1 MPITQENAALH
12 LPLLYRWLQNN
23 PREDGEGPEQR
34 LCQSAIQNL
43 REYIQLNFAV
53 DESTVSPKQ
62 NPLDME
68 ISTVYLTKEVGD
80 TETVGLSFGNIPVF
94 GDYGEKRRGGKKR
107 KMNRGPVLDVGCIW
121 VTELKKNSPAGKCGK
136 VRLRD
141 EILSLNGQLMVGVDV
156 GGASYLADQCW
167 NGGFI
172 YLIMLRRI
180 KRKAPLPPSN
190 GNNSNSCDP
199 RAAPT
204 SEPAQRVVQ
213 NGKRTRKFGV
223 ISRVA
228 SGKEGQENQGKR
240 DPDLENGHYT
250 MLLEVD
256 GSNPEA
262 LQVAGRTDD
271 HLQNPDARLFPGRF
285 RSSLFETGQA
295 DFNPNDQ
302 PTQREGCRI
311 WKMHMV
317 KGSDGLGIQ
326 ITGGRGSKR
335 SPHGIIVAHVEEGG
349 AVHRDGRLTSGD
361 ELLMINGQSLVG
373 LSHQEAVAI
382 LRSAAGLVQLVVASR
397 ESSEIDFLKYPST
410 SLPDLLS
417 TCPVQGASSCTDN
430 KENEEPDGDDD
441 KGESPSQTKGAMTE
455 SEKPQDQGGC
465 PEGSKGN
472 CRSPTL
478 GNSMMKFRSRSQG
491 GAPRL
496 ESVGED
502 DELMVEIGDT
512 NGEMIENLSRG
523 GRKHSLPQQ
532 LDSAGMR
539 QEYHAVKKSTRS
551 LSAAQVESPWRLAQ
565 PSIISNIVLMKGQ
578 GKGLGFSIVGGQD
591 SARGRMGIF
600 VKTIFPTGAAAADG
614 RLKEGDEILDV
625 NGESLQGLTHQEAI
639 QTFKQ
644 LKKGVITLTVRTRLR
659 SPSLTPCPTPTLL
672 SRSSSP
678 NSNASGGTPLPGTDE
693 GDSSSLGRKGPGPKD
708 RIIMEV
714 TLHKE
719 PGVGLG
725 IGACC
730 LTLENSSPGIYIHSL
745 APGSVA
751 KMDSRLSRGDQILEA
766 DSVSLRHAA
775 LSEAY
780 AILSECGPG
789 PVSLIISRHPNPK
802 VSEQEMDEVI
812 ARTTHRENKEANPS
826 QILGISLKSPSLS
839 IKARQGE
846 GATPLSWT
854 MKRFLEPSS
863 RGSLSSESEL
873 SQYFSQDVPG
883 LLSYSDCP
891 VPSSGG
897 EEHLRQRSR
906 SIPLDDSSSLP
917 PRNPTFRETG
927 KIRANSLIS
936 PSSKRVSGAFSKHM
950 EATQQT
956 SLPGSPQS
964 ARGPLLRQGRVDCS
978 DAEYASD
985 EEEFVREGECVPF
998 QRALRD
1004 PGQTHGE
1011 EDPAVVIT
1019 TSSVEADDEI
1029 QGSEHSHNPVRKAM
1043 STPCFGSSLGS
1054 EEKALEQIGDSPT
1067 LPDKLSDAQSTTEGI
1082 PCSMGKKEQPA
1093 PSPKLEHKAIT
1104 RVKSLMSI
1112 ECPSAPRLKNEELV
1126 SCHKPLA
1133 RITPQN
1139 KKHDPEDGARISCV
1153 NTVKL
1158 IRAEHESFGLDLEIR
1173 ASPLKVV
1180 IAGLRPAGA
1189 AERESMGKLTIGDEI
1204 VSINGIPVGG
1214 MSYQEVCLFVK
1225 NQPTALTLE
1234 VQHPVSA
1241 FDHSQKLI
1249 TATGN
1254 NGTDHSDV
1262 SRTLAAEREVDCLEK
1277 FVEQALEKEN
1287 RDSEIVGILRDGLI
1301 LPSSGK
1307 TEDAQAGSDPDVS
1320 LAKNFQET
1328 PLSDINNFL
1337 ASSRESGFQPLQER
1351 AEDLSRVASLQG
1363 QTEGSSSCHLEPST
1377 VNRESSEATV
1387 SSVASAP
1394 HSQWTCR
1401 FSVLDS
1407 IHPGKHFTVNKNCL
1421 SNYSRNFSSLR
1432 EDSLPPRSQ
1441 VQAGGTESMYG
1452 AAEDSHSDPESLAE
1466 APPGTSGSRVCKL
1479 PPPPPLPSHPSQE
1492 TNLAESDEEQIEIC
1506 CMKSKPEHLLQVE
1519 QQQQTTT
1526 PGTRHFQAPTQPAVP
1541 TVVQP
1546 DGRTMSS
1553 AKQVPG
1559 GEPLRTPERPR
1570 SLIPNSYQ
1578 RINSESSVS
1587 LTSPQLSPLISLLDI
1602 GSRESLVYLDLNTL
1616 QAADEPGLASSVESC
1631 KLYRVG
1637 EPVLKPQISVG
1648 TSEMVN
1654 GLEHNLPNSETQ
1666 CEKQEKVGM
1675 VGSAKL
1681 GPTSLRQG
1689 LPKKEEPILA
1699 SLYISE
1705 GQDGE
1710 GLASRPGSSPRS
1722 PLPIRFKDLSKTN
1735 NLPHLQSKNI
1745 KGQLASTR
1753 NSGPKVQASNSGH
1766 SKGSTELKLNPEM
1779 KTPPPRSFME
1789 TLLNSN
1795 QKSKTGPKL
1804 KGLTIKSK
1812 NKASVESPSATK
1824 AGGLEQRKPL
1834 VSPQASPKPLS
1845 KKASASRNVATSVES
1860 DRSFTVAP
1868 KSPGSGHEGKS
1879 NVVGLPQ
1886 PVLGGGTP
1894 EAGKQTEDKPLGRNE
1909 FGKSRETTTCRYG
1922 FDSQK
1927 EAVAGWAQ
1935 ASALNERGGK
1945 ETFGDPTGRLN
1956 HIKIIALS
1964 SERASHA
1971 DGTRQPAES
1980 NHGKVPAAP
1989 KNAPGEREMNLGLLK
2004 VDLSP
2009 NNPPSLASAVQE
2021 EPQEGPEIQRTFIE
2035 VRLSSTAPFS
2045 SSFSPTHSLQP
2056 HPTEKVDDPQR
2067 KTRQAWDPK
2076 ANLQRVIQVDSPLNN
2091 PPYYSPRPVART
2103 YSMPAQLSSHF
2114 GGEGNVFPA
2123 AGRPARDSQ
2132 SAVAAEIYL
2141 RSGQSETRAFKGG
2154 QLGPIDGQSGKQ
2166 LSESSKSVPN
2176 ANRGSTPPGQE
2187 TSHVA
2192 TEKTKT
2198 HRRHHYYYELNWP
2211 HEPTSSFSVKQRIK
2225 SFENLASFDRPVV
2238 KPIDFPSTSI
2248 SSKPPIGRR
2257 SSGSVST
2264 GTGSGPGD
2272 LGRSLRRS
2280 LSSCSDNPNDVA
2292 LPTPQLNK
2300 SPSSSTLAPSLQ
2312 EPVGSSQESTGFDQ
2326 KKLLSPPG
2334 NPAVTPTS
2342 QIRKNRVSAS
2352 QIRPSPLSRSKLR
2365 ELRALSMPDL
2375 DKLCDEDFALEPKAA
2390 HFKTQLEITP
2400 RRSLGLPAESLS
2412 SLHES
2417 TALSHLTKADKLW
2430 SRGGSGS
2437 GTPGSASDEDQAT
2450 QDHLPKGKHP
2460 GKSWSISLNQLLV
2473 STVEQQKLQAVLSLI
2488 GSKSDILTLLQE
2500 TKAQTENK
2508 EDVCFIILKKEEGA
2522 GLGFSVAGGIDLEQK
2537 SVIVHRVFPQGV
2549 ASHEGTIH
2557 RGDLILSING
2567 TSLAGSVHG
2576 NVLNALHQA
2585 KPHRDAIVVI
2595 KKGQNGNKVSAVQ
2608 NSEPGGGRSSVP
2620 RKLVT
2625 LELGTGR
2632 KIELN
2637 DATCVELLKT
2647 SAGLGFSLDG
2657 GKASV
2662 SGDRP
2667 LFIKRI
2673 FKGSAADQAGTI
2685 EAGDEILAISGKPLV
2700 GLMHYD
2706 AWNII
2711 KSIPEGPV
2719 QLLIRKHR
2727 TSV

>member
-34 LCQSAIQNL
+34 LCQSAIQKL
-43 REYIQLNFAV
+43 REYIQLNFAM

-107 KMNRGPVLDVGCIW
+107 KINKGPVLDVGCIW

-228 SGKEGQENQGKR
+228 AGKEGQESHGKR
-240 DPDLENGHYT
+240 DQDLENGHYT

-256 GSNPEA
+256 GSNPET
-262 LQVAGRTDD
+262 LGVAGRTED
-271 HLQNPDARLFPGRF
+271 HLRNPDARLFPGRF
-285 RSSLFETGQA
+285 RSSLFEAGQA
-295 DFNPNDQ
+295 DFNPSDQ

-349 AVHRDGRLTSGD
+349 AAHRDGRLTAGD

-397 ESSEIDFLKYPST
+397 ESSETDFLKYPST

-417 TCPVQGASSCTDN
+417 TCPVQGASSYTDN
-430 KENEEPDGDDD
+430 KENEEPDGDDV

-455 SEKPQDQGGC
+455 SEKPQDHGDC
-465 PEGSKGN
+465 PEGSKEN

-502 DELMVEIGDT
+502 DELMVEIGDA
-512 NGEMIENLSRG
+512 NVEMIENLTRG

-551 LSAAQVESPWRLAQ
+551 LSTAQVESPWRLAQ

-678 NSNASGGTPLPGTDE
+678 NSIASGGAPLPGNDE

-863 RGSLSSESEL
+863 RQGSLSSESEL
-873 SQYFSQDVPG
+873 SQYFAQDVPG

-891 VPSSGG
+891 VRG
-897 EEHLRQRSR
+897 EEHLRQRSA

-917 PRNPTFRETG
+917 PRNPASRETG

-936 PSSKRVSGAFSKHM
+936 PSSKRVLGPFSKHM
-950 EATQQT
+950 ESTQQT

-985 EEEFVREGECVPF
+985 EERFVREGDCVPI
-998 QRALRD
+998 QRALKD
-1004 PGQTHGE
+1004 PNQTQMEKDTG
-1011 EDPAVVIT
+1011 VVIA
-1019 TSSVEADDEI
+1019 TSSVEADDES
-1029 QGSEHSHNPVRKAM
+1029 QDGEHSQNPVRKAM

-1054 EEKALEQIGDSPT
+1054 EEKALEQTGDST
-1067 LPDKLSDAQSTTEGI
+1067 LPDKLSDARSTPEDS
-1082 PCSMGKKEQPA
+1082 PCSTGKKEQPV

-1126 SCHKPLA
+1126 SCHKPVA
-1133 RITPQN
+1133 RITPQS

-1158 IRAEHESFGLDLEIR
+1158 IRAEDESFGLDLEIR
-1173 ASPLKVV
+1173 ATPLKVV

-1189 AERESMGKLTIGDEI
+1189 AERESMAKLTIGDKI
-1204 VSINGIPVGG
+1204 VSINGIPVDG
-1214 MSYQEVCLFVK
+1214 MSYQEACHLVK

-1249 TATGN
+1249 TATGSS
-1254 NGTDHSDV
+1254 GTAHTDV

-1277 FVEQALEKEN
+1277 LVEQALEKGN
-1287 RDSEIVGILRDGLI
+1287 RDSEIVGILQDGPV

-1307 TEDAQAGSDPDVS
+1307 TEEVQGGSDPEVN
-1320 LAKNFQET
+1320 LVKNFQET

-1337 ASSRESGFQPLQER
+1337 ASSQESGFQALQER
-1351 AEDLSRVASLQG
+1351 AGDLSRGASLQG
-1363 QTEGSSSCHLEPST
+1363 QTEGRSSCHLEPST

-1387 SSVASAP
+1387 SSMASAP

-1432 EDSLPPRSQ
+1432 EDGLPPKSQ
-1441 VQAGGTESMYG
+1441 VQAGGTDSMYG

-1466 APPGTSGSRVCKL
+1466 APPRTNGNGGCRLPLPPL
-1479 PPPPPLPSHPSQE
+1479 PPPHPSQE

-1506 CMKSKPEHLLQVE
+1506 CMKSKPVHLLQVE

-1526 PGTRHFQAPTQPAVP
+1526 PGTQHFRAPTQPAVP

-1546 DGRTMSS
+1546 EGRTVSS
-1553 AKQVPG
+1553 SKQVSG
-1559 GEPLRTPERPR
+1559 EEPLSAPERPR
-1570 SLIPNSYQ
+1570 SLLPNSYQ
-1578 RINSESSVS
+1578 RINSESSFT

-1616 QAADEPGLASSVESC
+1616 QAADEPGLVNSVESC
-1631 KLYRVG
+1631 KPYRVG
-1637 EPVLKPQISVG
+1637 EPVLKPQISMG
-1648 TSEMVN
+1648 TTEMVN
-1654 GLEHNLPNSETQ
+1654 GLEQNLPNSETQ

-1675 VGSAKL
+1675 VGSTKL
-1681 GPTSLRQG
+1681 GPASPRQG
-1689 LPKKEEPILA
+1689 LPQKEEPILA

-1710 GLASRPGSSPRS
+1710 GLVPRPGSSPRS
-1722 PLPIRFKDLSKTN
+1722 PLPIRFKDPSKTN
-1735 NLPHLQSKNI
+1735 NLPHLQSRNI
-1745 KGQLASTR
+1745 KGQPASTR
-1753 NSGPKVQASNSGH
+1753 NSGPKVQTSSSGP
-1766 SKGSTELKLNPEM
+1766 SKGSTDLKLNHEM
-1779 KTPPPRSFME
+1779 KTPSPRSFME
-1789 TLLNSN
+1789 TLLYSN

-1804 KGLTIKSK
+1804 KGLSIKSK
-1812 NKASVESPSATK
+1812 NKAGVESPSATK

-1834 VSPQASPKPLS
+1834 VSPQASPKPIS
-1845 KKASASRNVATSVES
+1845 KKVSASRNVATSVES
-1860 DRSFTVAP
+1860 DKSVTVAP

-1879 NVVGLPQ
+1879 NSASLPQ
-1886 PVLGGGTP
+1886 PGLGSGTP
-1894 EAGKQTEDKPLGRNE
+1894 EAGKQTENKLLGRNE
-1909 FGKSRETTTCRYG
+1909 FGKSRETTPYRYG
-1922 FDSQK
+1922 FDNQK
-1927 EAVAGWAQ
+1927 EAMAGWAQ

-1956 HIKIIALS
+1956 HVKIIALS
-1964 SERASHA
+1964 SERAPHV
-1971 DGTRQPAES
+1971 DGARQPAES
-1980 NHGKVPAAP
+1980 NRGKVPAAP
-1989 KNAPGEREMNLGLLK
+1989 KNTRGEREMNLGPHK

-2009 NNPPSLASAVQE
+2009 NSPPSLASAVQE
-2021 EPQEGPEIQRTFIE
+2021 EAQEGPEIQRTFIE
-2035 VRLSSTAPFS
+2035 VRLSSTAPSS

-2056 HPTEKVDDPQR
+2056 HPTEKADDPQR
-2067 KTRQAWDPK
+2067 KARQVWDPK
-2076 ANLQRVIQVDSPLNN
+2076 VNLQRVIQVDSPLNN
-2091 PPYYSPRPVART
+2091 PQYYSPRPVTRT

-2114 GGEGNVFPA
+2114 GGEGNVVSA

-2132 SAVAAEIYL
+2132 SAVAAEVYL
-2141 RSGQSETRAFKGG
+2141 RSCPSETRASKGG
-2154 QLGPIDGQSGKQ
+2154 QFGPINGQGGKQ

-2176 ANRGSTPPGQE
+2176 ANQGSAPLGQE

-2192 TEKTKT
+2192 PEKTKT
-2198 HRRHHYYYELNWP
+2198 YRRHHYYYELNWP

-2238 KPIDFPSTSI
+2238 KPIDFPSAAI

-2257 SSGSVST
+2257 SSGSVSAGT
-2264 GTGSGPGD
+2264 GTGLGD
-2272 LGRSLRRS
+2272 VGRSLRRS

-2300 SPSSSTLAPSLQ
+2300 SPSSSTLAPSPQ
-2312 EPVGSSQESTGFDQ
+2312 EPVGSIRESTGFNQ
-2326 KKLLSPPG
+2326 KKLLSPLG
-2334 NPAVTPTS
+2334 NSAVMPAS
-2342 QIRKNRVSAS
+2342 QIRRNRVSSS

-2375 DKLCDEDFALEPKAA
+2375 DKLCDEDFALEPKTT

-2400 RRSLGLPAESLS
+2400 RKSLGLPTESLS

-2417 TALSHLTKADKLW
+2417 TALSHLAKGDKPW

-2437 GTPGSASDEDQAT
+2437 GTPGSASDEELAT
-2450 QDHLPKGKHP
+2450 QDRLPEGKHP
-2460 GKSWSISLNQLLV
+2460 GKSWSISLDQLLV
-2473 STVEQQKLQAVLSLI
+2473 STMEQQKLQAVLSLI

-2500 TKAQTENK
+2500 AEAQTENK

-2549 ASHEGTIH
+2549 ASYEGTIH

-2585 KPHRDAIVVI
+2585 KLHRDAIIVI
-2595 KKGQNGNKVSAVQ
+2595 KKGQSGSKVSSRQ
-2608 NSEPGGGRSSVP
+2608 NSDPAGGRSPVP

-2637 DATCVELLKT
+2637 DAMCVELLKT

-2667 LFIKRI
+2667 LFIKRV
-2673 FKGSAADQAGTI
+2673 FKGSAAEQAGTI